1 MRRGVAAGVGS
12 AALLLASAA
21 SAQVVDPANQVF
33 VKPELTADEVAAQ
46 LRLNQDRLDLRTR
59 STLDVGSGA
68 RAYGMAGAFLARA
81 DDATAASWNPAGL
94 SYLRRPE
101 FSLVG
106 ARNSFSRSEVRGDLL
121 ETEEAS
127 GRGPDFVAATYPITL
142 GRTSGAVQ
150 VSYQRVVNFTTERSL
165 ENPDITV
172 VGDSEGGFDVVALG
186 TGLRVTRWLRVG
198 TTLNRWTNGY
208 TQTLVREPRA
218 GRGRPRVDHFTDYE
232 ISGWNANVGLIW
244 EPLASLNLGV
254 VGKTPFTAD
263 VDLGRERVDLSPSG
277 SGFTTNSWE
286 SDQVRLDLPGAFGV
300 GASWR
305 PRDTLTVS
313 VDYTRTFWSRA
324 RARNFFTLAPADGPS
339 GPSPAESG
347 DLWAELPYPTLSVGA
362 LDTEQIRVGVEYV
375 IIGGSA
381 RWPVR
386 AGYFNDRQTHPAAVG
401 TAAGV
406 KIAAPRFHGFTAGA
420 GIGAGPIL
428 IDVAYLRE
436 SGDYADTNLFSQ
448 SVTTQRFLVSII
460 YRHLV
465 RR

>member
-1 MRRGVAAGVGS
+1 MGGAAL
-12 AALLLASAA
+12 LLLASAA
-21 SAQVVDPANQVF
+21 PAQVTSPGPVGEVW
-33 VKPELTADEVAAQ
+33 VKPPEPTPEEIQAQ

-106 ARNSFSRSEVRGDLL
+106 ARNSFSRTEVRGDNL

-127 GRGPDFVAATYPITL
+127 GRGPDFVAATYPISL
-142 GRTSGAVQ
+142 GATSGAVQ

-165 ENPDITV
+165 ENNDITV
-172 VGDSEGGFDVVALG
+172 VGESEGGFDVVALG

-198 TTLNRWTNGY
+198 GTLNRWMNGY
-208 TQTLVREPRA
+208 TQTLVREPQP
-218 GRGRPRVDHFTDYE
+218 GRGRQRVDHSTDLG

-244 EPLASLNLGV
+244 EPLTSLNLGV

-263 VDLGRERVDLSPSG
+263 VDLSRERVDINPSG
-277 SGFTTNSWE
+277 SGFTSNSWD
-286 SDQVRLDLPGAFGV
+286 SDQVRIDFPGAFGA

-305 PRDTLTVS
+305 PTDVLTVS
-313 VDYTRTFWSRA
+313 VDYTRTFWSKA
-324 RARNFFTLAPADGPS
+324 RVRNYFNLAPATDEGAPT
-339 GPSPAESG
+339 PKESG
-347 DLWAELPYPTLSVGA
+347 DVWDELPYPTLSVGA

-375 IIGGSA
+375 IIGDRA
-381 RWPVR
+381 RWPIR
-386 AGYFNDRQTHPAAVG
+386 AGYFNDRQAHPAAVT
-401 TAAGV
+401 TADGV
-406 KIAAPRFHGFTAGA
+406 KIVAPRFNGFTAGA
-420 GIGAGPIL
+420 GIGVGPIL
-428 IDVAYLRE
+428 LDVAYVRE
-436 SGDYADTNLFSQ
+436 SSGEYVDPSLFPQ
-448 SVTTQRFLVSII
+448 TVTTQRYLFSII
-460 YRHLV
+460 YRHV